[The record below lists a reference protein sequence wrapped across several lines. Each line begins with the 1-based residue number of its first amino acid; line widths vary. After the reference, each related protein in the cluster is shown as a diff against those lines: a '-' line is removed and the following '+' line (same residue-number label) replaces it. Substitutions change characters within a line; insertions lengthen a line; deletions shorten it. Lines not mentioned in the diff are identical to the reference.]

1 VDETKFLAATRTEA
15 TQWISAVCDVQKRKV
30 IDVVEGRHSTGLDEW
45 LDEQPVAWKEAVKV
59 SVTDLRPP
67 FRRTLAKHL
76 PNATAVADPFH
87 VVGVATRV
95 VDRTRRRV
103 QQETFGHRGRKHD
116 PLYRSRKLLTVAE
129 ERLDDQGLAKLT
141 GLLAAGDPNGEVHQ
155 AWAAKEATRNLYTM
169 WDQEPAARGWLNGL
183 IADCGDA
190 KSPEVRG
197 MARTLAQWREQIL
210 AWHTTGA
217 SNGPVEGLNSMI
229 KKVKR
234 VAAGFRNLAN
244 YRTRI
249 LLAVGACN
257 WTLLG
262 TQPR

>member
-1 VDETKFLAATRTEA
+1 
-15 TQWISAVCDVQKRKV
+15 
-30 IDVVEGRHSTGLDEW
+30 
-45 LDEQPVAWKEAVKV
+45 
-59 SVTDLRPP
+59 
-67 FRRTLAKHL
+67 
-76 PNATAVADPFH
+76 
-87 VVGVATRV
+87 VAT
-95 VDRTRRRV
+95 DRTGTGPRNRLLSGHLVTGSQLAEPQSRRWTDRI
-103 QQETFGHRGRKHD
+103 EGTAASFTLGHTDSLEAHRHHPCFMWWRWGPGWWTGPADASSRKPSGIGD
-116 PLYRSRKLLTVAE
+116 ANTTLYRSRKLLTVAE
-129 ERLDDQGLAKLT
+129 ERLDDTGRAKLT

-155 AWAAKEATRNLYTM
+155 AWAAKEAVRDLYTM
-169 WDQEPAARGWLNGL
+169 WDQEPAARDWLNGL
-183 IADCGDA
+183 IEDCREG

-197 MARTLAQWREQIL
+197 MAHTLSQWREAIL

-249 LLAVGACN
+249 LLAVGGCN
-257 WTLLG
+257 WSLLG